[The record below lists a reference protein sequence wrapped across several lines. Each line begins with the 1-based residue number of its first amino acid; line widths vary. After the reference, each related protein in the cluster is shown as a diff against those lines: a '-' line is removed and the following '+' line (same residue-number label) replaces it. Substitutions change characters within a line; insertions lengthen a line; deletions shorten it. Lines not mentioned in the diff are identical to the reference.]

1 MEDSSDFNQVLAGAV
16 TRGTQGEAD
25 SLLRFTGEV
34 DPESSVD
41 PKWLRDSLLATG
53 DDHRCCSPKK
63 NVFIQE
69 MSAMASPISPL
80 GMCWSPQA
88 VAAGPPR
95 KTRRS

>member
-1 MEDSSDFNQVLAGAV
+1 MENSIVINQVLAGTV
-16 TRGTQGEAD
+16 SRGTQGETD
-25 SLLRFTGEV
+25 GFLRFAGRV
-34 DPESSVD
+34 DPKTAVD
-41 PKWLRDSLLATG
+41 PKWLRDNLLATG

-63 NVFIQE
+63 NMFIQE
-69 MSAMASPISPL
+69 MSMMASPISPL